1 MRLKS
6 VRITNFKSIRD
17 SNEFDVADVTCLVG
31 KNESGKT
38 ALLQALYRLNPVV
51 PEHSHYDVT
60 EDYPRANVEEY
71 RQRVEA
77 DSDGHEIVVRAG
89 FELDEHEVGLIE
101 GDFGAGVLKSPVVSL
116 SKGYANNLYVGL

>member
-6 VRITNFKSIRD
+6 AHITNFKSVRD
-17 SNEFDVADVTCLVG
+17 SNPFDVADVTCIVG

-51 PEHSHYDVT
+51 AEHSKFDVT

-71 RQRVEA
+71 RQRVET
-77 DSDGHEIVVRAG
+77 DEGRHEIVVRAE
-89 FELDEHEVGLIE
+89 FELDDRELGLIE
-101 GDFGAGVLKSPVVSL
+101 DEYGRGVLRSPIVTL
-116 SKGYANNLYVGL
+116 SK